1 MLIGEGLYYI
11 FYFFFRL
18 ILNKFIFKV
27 YLFYYLV
34 ILRMKYVVNLFSFV
48 RDLYNVV
55 YKMCFF
61 FVLWFINDID
71 MCNFK
76 LINVLKWYVGLNDL
90 FIYFL

>member
-11 FYFFFRL
+11 FYIFFRL

-61 FVLWFINDID
+61 FCFMVY
-71 MCNFK
+71 K
-76 LINVLKWYVGLNDL
+76 
-90 FIYFL
+90 

>member
-11 FYFFFRL
+11 FYFLFRL

-61 FVLWFINDID
+61 FCFMVY
-71 MCNFK
+71 K
-76 LINVLKWYVGLNDL
+76 
-90 FIYFL
+90 

>member
-11 FYFFFRL
+11 FYFLFRL

-48 RDLYNVV
+48 GDLYNVV

-61 FVLWFINDID
+61 FCFMVY
-71 MCNFK
+71 K
-76 LINVLKWYVGLNDL
+76 
-90 FIYFL
+90 

>member
-11 FYFFFRL
+11 FYIFFRL

-27 YLFYYLV
+27 YLFNYLV

-61 FVLWFINDID
+61 FCFMVY
-71 MCNFK
+71 K
-76 LINVLKWYVGLNDL
+76 
-90 FIYFL
+90 